1 MAKLNRLSNLF
12 PVDQL
17 SEQDQLI
24 ASAIEPTSTEESLL
38 ANIFTPEE
46 LSLSPNNFPGTVG
59 QPTSDLGQAVARA
72 KAIKDAKAAALQN
85 EADSRRVLNERVADK
100 ELPLPST
107 MPKINPIN
115 VKPLEFSP
123 GSNVME
129 MPEPELDADVVAA
142 AQKAV
147 QEDTANMNRQ
157 PASEEQMAMTQNE
170 EVAGEEQAPSRNN
183 SAILDLLRAG
193 QMIGA
198 GFGGMGTGK
207 VLTPDATALDA
218 IQKNIR
224 NKELDTV
231 AKSESDSK
239 LSLNALTKTEKEA
252 AIQREKELNDP
263 NSQVSKNYRDQVLAM
278 FPQYA
283 NSPGVINGSAKQLD
297 ETFKFLQLKEQ
308 QETRRDNAK
317 LAAETSLYNRDRL
330 DFDKNTAR
338 AANLKKDQMLSDKQ
352 VETIDKFQ
360 QPANEV
366 QAALQLLGKD
376 SAWTG
381 SVDGR
386 IPDMLV
392 GQDQIQFRNVL
403 DRLQDSYRQLIT
415 GAGASDKELVKLASR
430 LPSPTDTFKQFQAK
444 AKAVL
449 DTIERSKA
457 SKLDSYS
464 RQGKDVSNFIAD
476 LSPTNSKE
484 TKASFPKQVRKDGKV
499 ATVSNEAELKEAAS
513 EGWKE

>member
-1 MAKLNRLSNLF
+1 MAKLNQFSNLF
-12 PVDQL
+12 PIEEM
-17 SEQDQLI
+17 SEQDQML
-24 ASAIEPTSTEESLL
+24 ADALQPAAVEESAISKL
-38 ANIFTPEE
+38 FTPEE
-46 LSLSPNNFPGTVG
+46 LELSPNEFPGTVG
-59 QPTSDLGQAVARA
+59 RPMSDMAQAEARA
-72 KAIKDAKAAALQN
+72 KAIRDAKAMQAQQDAQANRFL
-85 EADSRRVLNERVADK
+85 SERVADR
-100 ELPLPST
+100 ELPVLDS
-107 MPKINPIN
+107 MPKIDTNAAN
-115 VKPLEFSP
+115 VKPLDISP
-123 GSNVME
+123 GSNVIE
-129 MPEPELDADVVAA
+129 TPEPELDADVVAA
-142 AQKAV
+142 AKQAV
-147 QEDTANMNRQ
+147 EDDNAQSVRS
-157 PASEEQMAMTQNE
+157 PASDEAQTNTRPA
-170 EVAGEEQAPSRNN
+170 ADN
-183 SAILDLLRAG
+183 SIALLDLLRAG
-193 QMIGA
+193 QMVGA
-198 GFGGMGTGK
+198 GLGGMGTGK

-283 NSPGVINGSAKQLD
+283 NSPGVMNGSAKQLD

-330 DFDKNTAR
+330 DFEKNTAR
-338 AANLKKDQMLSDKQ
+338 ADKLKKDQMLSDKQ
-352 VETIDKFQ
+352 VETIDKYQ

-449 DTIERSKA
+449 DTIERSKV